1 MIKNTITKFNP
12 KFHNDNLDAEE
23 NFCNQLKE
31 VLKNDYLSEEYYQ
44 YLELKLATIKT
55 SVEKEYAEMFLID
68 FQDKRN
74 HPDEN
79 VATKNYH
86 NSFKDDYCDRLEE
99 LIKEIETEMKQLE
112 DDFDKK
118 DKEMRELKVV

>member
-12 KFHNDNLDAEE
+12 KFYNDKLDTEE

-31 VLKNDYLSEEYYQ
+31 VLKNDYLSDEYYEYLMLKEDYLKKQ
-44 YLELKLATIKT
+44 YESK
-55 SVEKEYAEMFLID
+55 YAEMFLID

-74 HPDEN
+74 HPDKN
-79 VATKNYH
+79 VATQNYH
-86 NSFKDDYCDRLEE
+86 NNFNDAYCDHLEE